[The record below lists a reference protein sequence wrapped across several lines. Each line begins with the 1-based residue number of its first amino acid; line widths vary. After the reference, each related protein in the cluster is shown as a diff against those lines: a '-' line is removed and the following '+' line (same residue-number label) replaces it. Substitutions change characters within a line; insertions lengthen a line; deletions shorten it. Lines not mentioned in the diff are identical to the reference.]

1 MTVSIKD
8 RVKQSTTTTGTGTI
22 TLSSTPSGYQSFSSV
37 FSNGDTV
44 YYVIENGSMYEIGVG
59 TYSAGTLSRDTVL
72 KSSSGTSLITLSGRS
87 TVFVAVPADK
97 TIYIND
103 TNKASIG
110 LGNLSNVSL
119 TSPASGDIVTYNG
132 STWSNGN
139 FTEQIQDAVAASFV
153 AGTGIDISYND
164 GLNTISVSSSGLLQA
179 ALNLSDLNN
188 VATART
194 NLGLGTAALS
204 NSGDFY
210 LSTNPSG
217 YISASSVAAGYQP
230 LDGDLTSL
238 AAATGT
244 DTIYYRSA
252 TNTWSPVVIGTGIL
266 FSGGTLSNTLDLS
279 SYATSTGVAALY
291 TPLSRTITINGSGQD
306 LTSDRSWTVGDL
318 RSDSSYSDPTWL
330 TTLAWSKISG
340 TPTTL
345 AGYGITDGITS
356 SGVAASYVPYIGA
369 TGAVNLGSQ
378 SLTAGAIVG
387 TSTIGDSTSVGGMNG
402 FDFSSTAGTVLI
414 RQGGT
419 RWIGFKSIGTV
430 FSNAGGIGFAA
441 NGSSTSFTT
450 SLYEDSTGILALRN
464 STNAQTFN
472 IANTYTS
479 STSYEYGTLK
489 WTSNEFRVG
498 TSVGSAGGNQR
509 SIVIGTWNSAGTWS
523 PAVTVATTGATTFAN
538 TIYASSFYGLV
549 MGNDV
554 FFARD
559 VASTLELRNSTT
571 AITFALSNTYTSS
584 TSFEQGKFQW
594 VSNEWRI
601 GTAVGSLG
609 GTQRALVFGQT
620 NAAGT
625 FTHQMSIAPTQN
637 CVQIG
642 VQNTSYYPTRL
653 MVSTDNTSTTIG
665 GASVSDQGIYVTN
678 STNTI
683 NRPVGLQ
690 IGGYGGWAH
699 AGIFG
704 VMTNTGGNTGGD
716 ILLAMRLNAYSAG
729 SLSSVARWYGPTG
742 KVVFSGAADGTGGG
756 NTTDTQFTFTVPN
769 HTNQITTVE
778 SPDVLFTL
786 GSKTWAAGAIT
797 TQRFFI
803 ITAPTANFASAS
815 TISTAS
821 TLSITGAPVAGT
833 NATIT
838 NAYALNV
845 ESGKSQFSGWT
856 QVGTYDSWS
865 TPLSVGGY
873 VQMHA
878 SGYAELF
885 FHCGS
890 GQVLRYDARVSTAGF
905 SVRENSATSGFHWIG
920 ASPAAGSNPTLSI
933 VKDADDVLAQ
943 RRSTNTQTFRVYN
956 TYTSSTSG
964 EFLQIRG
971 VASANFEIG
980 PQNGSGGGTLRGLTI
995 GGYSAGSS
1003 TITPWLTFD
1012 NAGAAIFSGNTV
1024 SLINGTTA
1032 QTLNIANTY
1041 TSSTNFEY
1049 GRLSWTSN
1057 QFRIG
1062 SAVYGTGQ
1070 TGGSNRDTVMGIW
1083 DTSSFFKGVLTIGA
1097 NGGSPI
1103 FALTPYSYNGFTYT
1117 AYNNLSTS
1125 VMPAGTVE
1133 AVEVKFDLTN
1143 TKNFNTGALTTQRSF
1158 LIMAPVYACASAKTI
1173 TTASTV
1179 SITGAPTA
1187 SGSLTITNAYAL
1199 NIENGR
1205 IYSGYAGVDSIV
1217 LGPSTCGIQFN
1228 NGNTAIVQTASNY
1241 LQFRIGGATRAVWDT
1256 GFAQDYSFGGGFR
1269 WYVSYGGTEWG
1280 FYATAGTAHTTSLV
1294 SGTNAQTLNIGN
1306 TYTSTTNFEYGR
1318 FQWSSNEWRIG
1329 TAVGSA
1335 GGTSRNTVIGAWNTA
1350 GTWIPKVVIDP
1361 SSTGAFYLGGVA
1373 DGSSA
1378 NGNTRGQYAI
1388 DLQLYR
1394 TAATQIAGDYN
1405 VAIGTQCTSSGGAGS
1420 VAIGRNVSVTDSL
1433 GGSVGIGRNLTV
1445 SGYRAVAIGSG
1456 SSASADSIAIG
1467 TGSVAS
1473 HSNAVCLVGNNSRWT
1488 GSILWKGGY
1497 YATPTGASYN
1507 IYSYTGGTDLSVSS
1521 IATRS
1526 ATTATLETFV
1536 FTTNGARQRHKGAL
1550 FHNDFIITAV
1560 RSDGAVC
1567 KFARRVFIKSLANPA
1582 GTSYTVSIL
1591 STETL
1596 GTDILEFAGASVSFS
1611 VSNPDTMTISVTSAE
1626 AAYACTGVSATN
1638 IVTAVGHP
1646 FANDDIVVFPTLTG
1660 GSSLSANPNGYYY
1673 LGIYKVINVSGNTF
1687 QLATPGSST
1696 TPLALGSDI
1705 SAGTVCRPVTW
1716 YKASSEFSVSLGGY

>member
-179 ALNLSDLNN
+179 ALN
-188 VATART
+188 
-194 NLGLGTAALS
+194 GLGTAALS

-238 AAATGT
+238 SSVTGV

-252 TNTWSPVVIGTGIL
+252 TSTWSPVVIGTGIL

-279 SYATSTGVAALY
+279 SYATSTGVATLY

-330 TTLAWSKISG
+330 TSLAWSKISG
-340 TPTTL
+340 TPTTIS
-345 AGYGITDGITS
+345 GYGITNAYTKTEVDSLVTGLLDFKGNLDCSANPSYPAGSKGDAYYVSVAGKIGDASGKSVEVGDLIVASVDNAGGTEASVGTSWFVLEHNLNGALVASNNLSDLTSASTARGNLGLGSLATITPTGTIDLSAYLTTS
-356 SGVAASYVPYIGA
+356 SAAATYVPYTGA

-472 IANTYTS
+472 IANTYTG
-479 STSYEYGTLK
+479 STNYEYGTLK

-509 SIVIGTWNSAGTWS
+509 SIVIGTWNSVGTWT

-538 TIYASSFYGLV
+538 TIYASSYYGLV
-549 MGNDV
+549 MGGDV
-554 FFARD
+554 YFARD

-571 AITFALSNTYTSS
+571 AIDFRISGTYTSS
-584 TSFEQGKFQW
+584 TS
-594 VSNEWRI
+594 NEFI
-601 GTAVGSLG
+601 
-609 GTQRALVFGQT
+609 
-620 NAAGT
+620 
-625 FTHQMSIAPTQN
+625 
-637 CVQIG
+637 
-642 VQNTSYYPTRL
+642 RL
-653 MVSTDNTSTTIG
+653 
-665 GASVSDQGIYVTN
+665 
-678 STNTI
+678 
-683 NRPVGLQ
+683 
-690 IGGYGGWAH
+690 
-699 AGIFG
+699 
-704 VMTNTGGNTGGD
+704 
-716 ILLAMRLNAYSAG
+716 
-729 SLSSVARWYGPTG
+729 
-742 KVVFSGAADGTGGG
+742 
-756 NTTDTQFTFTVPN
+756 
-769 HTNQITTVE
+769 
-778 SPDVLFTL
+778 
-786 GSKTWAAGAIT
+786 
-797 TQRFFI
+797 
-803 ITAPTANFASAS
+803 
-815 TISTAS
+815 
-821 TLSITGAPVAGT
+821 
-833 NATIT
+833 
-838 NAYALNV
+838 
-845 ESGKSQFSGWT
+845 
-856 QVGTYDSWS
+856 
-865 TPLSVGGY
+865 
-873 VQMHA
+873 
-878 SGYAELF
+878 
-885 FHCGS
+885 
-890 GQVLRYDARVSTAGF
+890 
-905 SVRENSATSGFHWIG
+905 
-920 ASPAAGSNPTLSI
+920 
-933 VKDADDVLAQ
+933 
-943 RRSTNTQTFRVYN
+943 
-956 TYTSSTSG
+956 
-964 EFLQIRG
+964 RG
-971 VASANFEIG
+971 VAASNFEFG
-980 PQNGSGGGTLRGLTI
+980 PSNGSAGGTLRGLTI
-995 GGYSAGSS
+995 GGYTNGSS

-1012 NAGAAIFSGNTV
+1012 NAGAAVFSGNTV

-1117 AYNNLSTS
+1117 AYSNLSTS

-1318 FQWSSNEWRIG
+1318 FQWNSNEFRIG

-1335 GGTSRNTVIGAWNTA
+1335 GGTQRNLILGAWDST
-1350 GTWIPKVVIDP
+1350 GTFSPKVVIQP
-1361 SSTGAFYLGGVA
+1361 TSTGAIYFE
-1373 DGSSA
+1373 SA
-1378 NGNTRGQYAI
+1378 TAGTTRGQYAI

-1394 TAATQIAGDYN
+1394 SASSQIASDYG
-1405 VAIGTQCTSSGGAGS
+1405 VAIGTQCTVSGGAGS
-1420 VAIGRNVSVTDSL
+1420 VAIGRSVSVTDSL
-1433 GGSVGIGRNLTV
+1433 GGSVGIGRNITLT
-1445 SGYRAVAIGSG
+1445 GYRAVGIGNG
-1456 SSASADSIAIG
+1456 ITASSDSVAIG
-1467 TGSVAS
+1467 TASYAAHASAICLMGSK
-1473 HSNAVCLVGNNSRWT
+1473 SRWAGQIIWE
-1488 GSILWKGGY
+1488 GSSSAEGVF
-1497 YATPTGASYN
+1497 GASYN
-1507 IYSYTGGTDLSVSS
+1507 LPYIGTHAGGQEQATIAVRTTSNTLTTLQS
-1521 IATRS
+1521 IAVGTGY
-1526 ATTATLETFV
+1526 TTSNRQKHKSVLYHGDFV
-1536 FTTNGARQRHKGAL
+1536 
-1550 FHNDFIITAV
+1550 ITAM
-1560 RSDGAVC
+1560 RSDGAC
-1567 KFARRVFIKSLANPA
+1567 AKFARRVLVKSLADAA
-1582 GTSYTVSIL
+1582 GSTYTFSVLQS
-1591 STETL
+1591 ETI
-1596 GTDILEFAGASVSFS
+1596 GTDINEISGSAISFATTASTQTVDIQVQGESS
-1611 VSNPDTMTISVTSAE
+1611 
-1626 AAYACTGVSATN
+1626 YACTGVSATN
-1638 IVTAVGHP
+1638 IITAVGHP
-1646 FANDDIVVFPTLTG
+1646 YANDDIIVFLTLTG
-1660 GSSLSANPNGYYY
+1660 GSSLQTNPSGFYYQST
-1673 LGIYKVINVSGNTF
+1673 YKVINVSGDTF

-1705 SAGTVCRPVTW
+1705 SAGTVSRPIIWTKVSGKFAVVT
-1716 YKASSEFSVSLGGY
+1716 SGY